1 MKTLFWFGQTISYLF
16 TMKELAIR
24 NVYVERVFVYWTFQN
39 VSITTDL
46 DWLEFEM
53 FPLFMRPSSVMR
65 SIKSFQDR
73 ADLYKKGIQ
82 V

>member
-1 MKTLFWFGQTISYLF
+1 MDKILFVL

>member
-1 MKTLFWFGQTISYLF
+1 MKTLFWFGHTISYLF
-16 TMKELAIR
+16 TMEELAIR

>member
-1 MKTLFWFGQTISYLF
+1 
-16 TMKELAIR
+16 MKELAIR

-39 VSITTDL
+39 VSIPTDL

-53 FPLFMRPSSVMR
+53 FPLFCSSLLFMRPSSVVR
-65 SIKSFQDR
+65 SIKTFQDR